1 MTKPVRRVRG
11 LSRIA
16 CLLVAAVTA
25 GCAGG
30 NIGAP
35 NPGLLEKMA
44 AGGAFGAEQRV
55 RICALLDAGIA
66 EATARRLIDEAWNDT
81 EARALA
87 LKLQVVSSTP
97 WKSEG
102 NDIEAIMSSVR
113 KVPVEPGC
121 DRLLAFLGQSDSRQ
135 PRLVGGVSLIH
146 GFVVASAESMR
157 GLSLTPVEA
166 ARHELYHLVG
176 CGHAQT
182 MDECYRRIALA
193 KGQRKGADAFFPVFL
208 YLEDEDIER
217 NCGENLLIDDRGN
230 ANRIARL
237 RGAQMERQAAGQA
250 PPVRSCPPTKTS

>member
-1 MTKPVRRVRG
+1 
-11 LSRIA
+11 LSRIGWILA
-16 CLLVAAVTA
+16 TLVTA
-25 GCAGG
+25 GCAG

-44 AGGAFGAEQRV
+44 AEGAFGAKQSV
-55 RICALLDAGIA
+55 RICALLEPGVS
-66 EATARRLIDEAWNDT
+66 EAAARRLIDEAWNDT
-81 EARALA
+81 EARALG
-87 LKLQVVSSTP
+87 LYLQVVSSTP

-113 KVPVEPGC
+113 KVNVGPGC
-121 DRLLAFLGQSDSRQ
+121 DRLLAFLGESDSRQ

-146 GFVVASAESMR
+146 GFVVASAASMR

-193 KGQRKGADAFFPVFL
+193 KGRRKGADAFFPVFL
-208 YLEDEDIER
+208 YLEDEDIAR
-217 NCGENLLIDDRGN
+217 NCGENLLIDDHGD
-230 ANRIARL
+230 ANLIARL
-237 RGAQMERQAAGQA
+237 RGAQMERQMSGRA
-250 PPVRSCPPTKTS
+250 PPARSCPPAKT